1 MKKVSI
7 EIQGKSY
14 LAELEESEV
23 SNEIQKQL
31 PLNLKLNRSGSNEYY
46 NSLPQSIKSTANGTS
61 QVQSGYIYYFTGSNA
76 FSLNFADLNISPYE
90 VIEIG
95 KIVDQ
100 SLVEM
105 LSNGPESIDI
115 KITLL

>member
-1 MKKVSI
+1 MKKISI
-7 EIQGKSY
+7 EVQGKLY

-23 SNEIQKQL
+23 SNEIQEQL

-46 NSLPQSIKSTANGTS
+46 NSLPKSIKSTANGTS
-61 QVQSGYIYYFTGSNA
+61 HVQPGYIYYFAGSNA
-76 FSLNFADLNISPYE
+76 FSLNFADLNISPYS

-95 KIVDQ
+95 RIVDS
-100 SLVEM
+100 SLIEV
-105 LSNGPESIDI
+105 LINGPETIDI